1 MTDFGHSCVP
11 KVQKR
16 FNSAFGC
23 RRSNNADIVEAP
35 HPPLYGDAER
45 ISIAITDLICDRFR
59 HPNMKGQDAMSK
71 SEQKRRLVGP
81 WRKLHGAI
89 WILGLVILAWKDWW
103 WPGILVLVAISM
115 VLEAFLMQ
123 YAPQAFEKV
132 EPPSPP
138 SPVAAPPVPIS
149 PAQTAPNHPFDL
161 LPSVCARC
169 GGPIRGHEV
178 KWTGLQS
185 ADCPYCGAKLPI
197 AKS

>member
-1 MTDFGHSCVP
+1 MRLILHYMVMPSGFQYP
-11 KVQKR
+11 
-16 FNSAFGC
+16 
-23 RRSNNADIVEAP
+23 
-35 HPPLYGDAER
+35 
-45 ISIAITDLICDRFR
+45 ITDLICDRFR
-59 HPNMKGQDAMSK
+59 QIHMKGQIAMSK

-89 WILGLVILAWKDWW
+89 WILGLAILAWQGWW
-103 WPGILVLVAISM
+103 WPGILILVAISM

-138 SPVAAPPVPIS
+138 SPVAAPAPPIS
-149 PAQTAPNHPFDL
+149 SASAAPDRPIDL

-178 KWTGLQS
+178 KWTGPRS
-185 ADCPYCGAKLPI
+185 ANCPYCDANLPMV
-197 AKS
+197 KS